1 MFVLAIPGAVTA
13 KYMRLFSVSSEDE
26 AVQLYSL
33 YSTRVAPVATVCR
46 ALSSATS
53 KLQVWLYMTCISVDK
68 TFVQCSA
75 VCLIRL
81 FINIYLSLLQCSPL
95 NPGSVNSEI
104 LLTQIGDC
112 GPC

>member
-53 KLQVWLYMTCISVDK
+53 KLQVWLYMTRISVSK
-68 TFVQCSA
+68 SFYSA
-75 VCLIRL
+75 VCLIHL
-81 FINIYLSLLQCSPL
+81 FIIIYLSLLQCSPL